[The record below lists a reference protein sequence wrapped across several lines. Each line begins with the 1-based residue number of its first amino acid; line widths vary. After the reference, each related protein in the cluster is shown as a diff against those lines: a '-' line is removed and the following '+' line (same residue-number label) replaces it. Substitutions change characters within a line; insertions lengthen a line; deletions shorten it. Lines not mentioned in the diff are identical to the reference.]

1 MPACSYVNPLGS
13 PAPLLSTPAH
23 RQSSSGSAG
32 RLGQKGGGRLD
43 LIFRC
48 CCLKAFTLSPL
59 LTPVP
64 RRSNADCDKID
75 AKPRRCSPPFA
86 CPGAGNKSAKS
97 RCGGGWLG
105 ATAQEMTLLNQ
116 EYAAVPGELKRSCCS
131 ERARV
136 AAVPPCAEEMVV
148 FRASCSFFSPLPAPL
163 THCKAIS

>member
-1 MPACSYVNPLGS
+1 MGLAW
-13 PAPLLSTPAH
+13 
-23 RQSSSGSAG
+23 
-32 RLGQKGGGRLD
+32 GGGARRAAY
-43 LIFRC
+43 IIVWRPGHVMVFF
-48 CCLKAFTLSPL
+48 AFTRSPL

-131 ERARV
+131 EGARV
-136 AAVPPCAEEMVV
+136 AAV
-148 FRASCSFFSPLPAPL
+148 
-163 THCKAIS
+163 H